1 MKSYKLAI
9 LTVAA
14 GFLWSL
20 NATAQTFNY
29 NNGDLLL
36 GLRTPGGTSDLIVDI
51 GAASLYKAASSPITI
66 SGNYFTSSQLTAA
79 GLSLNNLYFSVF
91 GDIAP
96 GYPGTANTLWVTAPQ
111 TVNTIQAAAW
121 GAQSSQNQALTRSQI
136 ESIAF
141 GATYTSFG
149 EAASATNTATAVVFP
164 SSLNL
169 AGEGALSYTV
179 GIGANGNF
187 NGNFG
192 SNNNIEQNTPGT
204 FTSGTSDN
212 SGVVRE
218 DLYQM
223 TPGSSGAYLG
233 YFQLSNSGTLTFNPS
248 PVPEPATWA
257 VFGMGMM
264 GLAGWRRIIRKN

>member
-20 NATAQTFNY
+20 DATAQTFNY

-36 GLRTPGGTSDLIVDI
+36 GFRTPNGTSDLVVDI
-51 GAASLYKAASSPITI
+51 GAASLYTGATGPITI
-66 SGNYFTSSQLTAA
+66 SGNYFTSSQLSDA

-91 GDIAP
+91 GDISP
-96 GYPGTANTLWVTAPQ
+96 GFPGTANTLWVTAPQ
-111 TVNTIQAAAW
+111 SDYFIQATPWAA
-121 GAQSSQNQALTRSQI
+121 QTSNQQGLTRSQM
-136 ESIAF
+136 ESIAY

-149 EAASATNTATAVVFP
+149 LAPSADNTASAVVVP

-169 AGEGALSYTV
+169 GGESALSYTT

-192 SNNNIEQNTPGT
+192 SNNNIEQDTSAT
-204 FTSGTSDN
+204 FSSGTSPI
-212 SGVVRE
+212 RT
-218 DLYQM
+218 DLYEM
-223 TPGSSGAYLG
+223 IPGSSGSYVGFFELDP
-233 YFQLSNSGTLTFNPS
+233 NGTLVFSPE
-248 PVPEPATWA
+248 PVPEPTTWA
-257 VFGMGMM
+257 TFGMGLM
-264 GLAGWRRIIRKN
+264 GLVGWRRITRKS

>member
-20 NATAQTFNY
+20 DASAQTFNY

-36 GLRTPGGTSDLIVDI
+36 GFRTPSGTSDLIVDI
-51 GAASLYKAASSPITI
+51 GNASLYRTATSPITI
-66 SGNYFTSSQLTAA
+66 SGNYFTGSQLSDAS
-79 GLSLNNLYFSVF
+79 LSLNNLYFSVF
-91 GDIAP
+91 GDISP

-111 TVNTIQAAAW
+111 SDNAIQAASWA
-121 GAQSSQNQALTRSQI
+121 AQTSPQQGITRSQM

-141 GATYTSFG
+141 GAIYTSFG
-149 EAASATNTATAVVFP
+149 LAPSADNTASAVMVP

-169 AGEGALSYTV
+169 GAEGALSYTV
-179 GIGANGNF
+179 GIGPSGNF
-187 NGNFG
+187 NGDFG
-192 SNNNIEQNTPGT
+192 SNNNIEQNTLAN
-204 FTSGTSDN
+204 FTSGTGDG

-218 DLYQM
+218 DLFQM

-233 YFQLSNSGTLTFNPS
+233 YFQLDNGGTLTFNPE

-257 VFGMGMM
+257 MFGMGLM
-264 GLAGWRRIIRKN
+264 GLAGWRRITRKN